1 MSGSVIK
8 NHLVSKNFPECELF
22 ANFKIFYDLQAD
34 EFASQVASDSLGIH
48 GDICYLYLKA

>member
-34 EFASQVASDSLGIH
+34 EFASQIASDSLGIH